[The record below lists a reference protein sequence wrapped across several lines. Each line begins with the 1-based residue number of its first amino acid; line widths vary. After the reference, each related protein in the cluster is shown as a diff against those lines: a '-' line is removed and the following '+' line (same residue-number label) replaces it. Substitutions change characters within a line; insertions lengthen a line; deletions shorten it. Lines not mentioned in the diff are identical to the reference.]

1 MHGWFG
7 IGWGSFAGLE
17 VLALIAGVGITAL
30 GPGGVL
36 IPIGLITLTH
46 LSKGQ
51 IAGTAIVT
59 HVGTGL
65 LGSLAY
71 RRSAHLRDPLTLR
84 TAGLLAG
91 AAVVGAPLGVLL
103 NSAVS
108 RGLFDALLGIF
119 VGLTGLLVWMRAR
132 QSPPRD
138 GGGGQAGGSGHPD
151 LHSGLILALGFG
163 VAVVSGLFGI
173 GGPLLSVPL
182 LVTAGLP
189 LLAALGSAQ
198 VQSIVIASAG
208 AIAYLARGEI
218 SWRLAGAV
226 LVPQLIGVMIGWR
239 IARRVPTAR
248 LMRVLA
254 VVLVALAPY
263 LILR

>member
-1 MHGWFG
+1 MHGWLG
-7 IGWGSFAGLE
+7 IGVGAFAGLE
-17 VLALIAGVGITAL
+17 VLALIAGIGITAL

-59 HVGTGL
+59 QVGTGL

-71 RRSAHLRDPLTLR
+71 RRSAQLRDPATLR
-84 TAGLLAG
+84 TAGILAG
-91 AAVVGAPLGVLL
+91 AAIIGAPLGVLL
-103 NSAVS
+103 NSVVS
-108 RGLFDALLGIF
+108 RGLFGVLLGAF
-119 VGLTGLLVWMRAR
+119 VGATGVLVWVRAR
-132 QSPPRD
+132 QSPT
-138 GGGGQAGGSGHPD
+138 GAAAGGHPD
-151 LHSGLILALGFG
+151 LPSGLIAGLGFG
-163 VAVVSGLFGI
+163 VAVVSGLFGL

-182 LVTAGLP
+182 LVAAGLP
-189 LLAALGSAQ
+189 LLSALASAQ
-198 VQSIVIASAG
+198 VQSIVLASAG
-208 AIAYLARGEI
+208 AITYLARGDIE
-218 SWRLAGAV
+218 WRIALAV
-226 LVPQLIGVMIGWR
+226 LIPQLIGVVIGWR

>member
-1 MHGWFG
+1 MHGWLG
-7 IGWGSFAGLE
+7 IGWGAFAGLE
-17 VLALIAGVGITAL
+17 VLALIAGIGITAL

-36 IPIGLITLTH
+36 IPIGLITLTQ

-59 HVGTGL
+59 QVGTGL

-71 RRSAHLRDPLTLR
+71 RRSAQLREPSTLR
-84 TAGLLAG
+84 IAGILAG

-103 NSAVS
+103 NSVVS
-108 RGLFDALLGIF
+108 RGLFGVLLGVF
-119 VGLTGLLVWMRAR
+119 VGLTGVLVWIRAR
-132 QSPPRD
+132 QSPTSPGDGAPRL
-138 GGGGQAGGSGHPD
+138 HP
-151 LHSGLILALGFG
+151 GLVVALGFG
-163 VAVVSGLFGI
+163 VAVVSGLFGL

-182 LVTAGLP
+182 LVAAGAP
-189 LLAALGSAQ
+189 LLAALAAAQ
-198 VQSIVIASAG
+198 VQSIVLASAG

-218 SWRLAGAV
+218 SWRLALV
-226 LVPQLIGVMIGWR
+226 LLIPQLIGVVIGWR